1 MAARLKKDNKTAES
15 LLWTLHPVIDQQGDK
30 PVYAWLPLAEPEA
43 RPLRRAVGA
52 LLRELDDTPPDDV
65 TDIPEL
71 QVTTQPFGSRTSA
84 TAVHMRLHILGEGLG
99 QL

>member
-1 MAARLKKDNKTAES
+1 M
-15 LLWTLHPVIDQQGDK
+15 
-30 PVYAWLPLAEPEA
+30 YAWLPLAEPEA

-71 QVTTQPFGSRTSA
+71 QVTTQWFWKSNECNSRAHAFAYTWRGSGSA
-84 TAVHMRLHILGEGLG
+84 IGGS
-99 QL
+99 